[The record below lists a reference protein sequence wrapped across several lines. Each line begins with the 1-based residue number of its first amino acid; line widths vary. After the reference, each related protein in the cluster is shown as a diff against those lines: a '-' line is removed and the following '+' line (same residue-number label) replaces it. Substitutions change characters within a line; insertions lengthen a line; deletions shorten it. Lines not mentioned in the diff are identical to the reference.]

1 MIISVVNQ
9 KGGVGKSTVS
19 TNVAVAFARLD
30 YRVLFIDS
38 DDQKSAL
45 DWINN
50 RPEGYSKIV
59 GTHLG
64 TQHLRKQVRELS
76 KNYDVTIIDGKGIIS
91 EASKAALVISD
102 FFIVPVAPGTY
113 DLHSTE
119 DFLEKVV
126 QEVSSFKETKGALVL
141 NMMDTTS
148 LSKEIE
154 KYIRDLDFPV
164 FEAKISRLTAFKEAA
179 SKGLSIQEYA
189 PFSKA
194 NDEFER
200 FFKELCEGLGVD
212 HGKKLRSGTQKDK
225 RTGSRGR
232 TSSRDRH
239 PT

>member
-19 TNVAVAFARLD
+19 TNIAVAFARLG

-45 DWINN
+45 DWINS
-50 RPEGYSKIV
+50 RPEDRPKIV

-76 KNYDVTIIDGKGIIS
+76 KNYDVTVIDGKGIIS

-102 FFIVPVAPGTY
+102 FFVVPVAPGTY

-126 QEVSSFKETKGALVL
+126 KEVSSFKETKGAILL

-154 KYIRDLDFPV
+154 KYIRTLDCPV
-164 FEAKISRLTAFKEAA
+164 FEAKLSRLTAFKEAA

-189 PFSKA
+189 PSSKA
-194 NDEFER
+194 SDEFKQV
-200 FFKELCEGLGVD
+200 FKELCEGIGVD
-212 HGKKLRSGTQKDK
+212 YGKELRSGTQKAK
-225 RTGSRGR
+225 R
-232 TSSRDRH
+232 SSRASARDYH
-239 PT
+239 PS